1 MSKSQEKFEIDVSPE
16 IESLSYFAHIP
27 YTPMTAIAEFVD
39 NSLQSYINNEKKL
52 HKNHSASWK
61 LRIGIYITK
70 SKIQIVDNAAGIDKE
85 DCTRAFK
92 AGAAPD
98 KKHLSEFGMGMKT
111 AALWFSKAFI
121 VQTKALGEKVERTV
135 KFDLDKALDDGSG
148 KIVPQEVTAPINQHG
163 TTVTLNRLRRVHTG
177 STRKKI
183 KEHLS
188 SMYRHYIKKNKI
200 EIRVDDEKLEYNMP
214 PILNAPFF
222 HEVGVVKNNKK
233 IKWFKKFDFSYGS
246 RKAYGYAGIFDEGN
260 VGFAKTKYAGFNLF
274 RFDRLIQGVG
284 ENAGYRPPE
293 IFGNPQSHSYQ
304 RIFGEIHLNGQS
316 VSHIKDGFIWDDN
329 DEQEFINKLKKILQ
343 SGEINIFD
351 QAKNYRLDRRSRDI
365 KIQTSE
371 GLDGAMKL
379 APAALKILQD
389 NKIPRQPETIKEK
402 PKPKDKEVRRKQLRY
417 EGYTWNFE
425 IVLNYDKNERDW
437 IQVWEKGNK
446 TKDITIIIAMGMGFT
461 RQYFGTKP
469 DEVEG
474 MLALIEYIAL
484 AEIVEKDRGTS
495 KAHAIRMSLNEIIRQ
510 LPPDLSY

>member
-1 MSKSQEKFEIDVSPE
+1 MIKKDEILEIDFSPE

-27 YTPMTAIAEFVD
+27 YTPMSAIAEFVD
-39 NSLQSYINNEKKL
+39 NSLQSYIYNEKRL
-52 HKNHSASWK
+52 HKNHSTSWK
-61 LRIGIYITK
+61 LRIGISITK
-70 SKIQIVDNAAGIDKE
+70 TKIEIEDNAAGIDQN
-85 DCTRAFK
+85 DCKRAFK

-121 VQTKALGEKVERTV
+121 VKSKALGEKVERTV
-135 KFDLDKALDDGSG
+135 KFDLDEALEDGKG
-148 KIVPQEVTAPINQHG
+148 KIKPKEVSAPSNQHG
-163 TTVTLNRLRRVHTG
+163 TKVILNRLRREHTG
-177 STRKKI
+177 STKKKI
-183 KEHLS
+183 KEYLS
-188 SMYRHYIKKNKI
+188 SMYRHFIKKNRI
-200 EIRVDDEKLEYNMP
+200 EIRVDNEKLEYKLP

-222 HEVGVVKNNKK
+222 HEVGETKSNKK
-233 IKWFKKFDFSYGS
+233 IKWFKKFSFSYAS
-246 RKAYGYAGIFDEGN
+246 KKAHGFAGIFDEGN

-284 ENAGYRPPE
+284 ENKGYRPAE

-304 RIFGEIHLNGQS
+304 RIFGEIHIDGQS
-316 VSHIKDGFIWDDN
+316 VSHIKDGFIWDDQEEN
-329 DEQEFINKLKKILQ
+329 EFIQKLKKNLQ
-343 SGEINIFD
+343 MGEINIYD

-365 KIQTSE
+365 KVQTSE

-389 NKIPRQPETIKEK
+389 SKIPRQPETQKDK
-402 PKPKDKEVRRKQLRY
+402 PKPKDKEVRRKQLKY
-417 EGYTWNFE
+417 EGFTWNFE
-425 IVLNYDKNERDW
+425 IILNYDKNERDW
-437 IQVWEKGNK
+437 IQVWEKGIK
-446 TKDITIIIAMGMGFT
+446 TKDITIVIAMGMGFT

-469 DEVEG
+469 EEVEG

-495 KAHAIRMSLNEIIRQ
+495 KAHAIRMSLNEIIRE